1 MVLRDIVLSSANESL
16 LDGLDP
22 HSITHVNVPVP
33 WETISVELSACS
45 VIRKATRM
53 NLLL

>member
-1 MVLRDIVLSSANESL
+1 MVLRDIVLSSTNESL

-33 WETISVELSACS
+33 WETIGVELSACS